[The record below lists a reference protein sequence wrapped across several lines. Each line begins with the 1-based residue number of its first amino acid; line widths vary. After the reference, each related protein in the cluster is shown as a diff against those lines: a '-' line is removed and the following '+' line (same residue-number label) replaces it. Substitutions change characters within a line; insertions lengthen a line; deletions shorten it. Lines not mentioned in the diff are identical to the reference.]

1 MSTTSRVIWFNEND
15 VSFKNDTTGT
25 EFKSGDSVTV
35 DSTNTST
42 TFRITLKDSSKHWPT
57 GSRAFLFIIGDPE
70 NPVTPNIVNGFDNVY
85 LNNNYFTFTSSDLY
99 NKLNANDTTSQD
111 KEISFHFNALLDS
124 NNDIIQQKDI
134 VTNNPNVIASAICSS
149 YTTPYYNLSTV
160 TDTVTITAKT
170 GYKITSVKMYDRSTG
185 SAKFTDYT
193 SSLDSNGNLNL
204 TFRRDTIPK
213 GINAGLYNN
222 IPQVWGY
229 FAKVTTVPTST
240 PTTPTK
246 PTTFDLTVKYN
257 NGLADVT
264 DTFTLD
270 KSGDK
275 IVNGTITAGTGY
287 TITGVTGARYSIR
300 PGQYVTVSDFVAT
313 KISDYQYSYT
323 FKAPGAVNITASVQ
337 TKKIPG
343 NINIDTTGLVNCSV
357 SPATITQGTQT
368 VLTLNANSSYIL
380 NGSGTYTVDGTTT
393 NFTCTNASS
402 YPITVTANTSVSI
415 IFSAT
420 KTETPPSSITHT
432 YVLTQDDYN
441 QLGKQI
447 IDGVNSTGTGF
458 ELYDYTKFVN
468 YLYQIPF
475 NIGTD
480 ITTSSSSINL
490 GKKSIDLDCR
500 KVTHETLTI
509 DLGSIDLTN
518 ISNSNDLKP
527 ISTTLYSPFSENI
540 NLPPTVL
547 GSKLYLSFSI
557 NLKTEQGLLLIKQ
570 NDNIIHSGQTELFTD
585 LPLYYT
591 AGNQDTL
598 VRQFK
603 AQYQNVIKQAYVVVN
618 YNKPIT
624 NLTSYQ
630 TNEHGT
636 LSSYKGFTRVTR
648 GTLKQSVNSTIDQ
661 SLLNLL
667 RQGVII
673 K

>member
-1 MSTTSRVIWFNEND
+1 MSTASRVIWFNEND

-25 EFKSGDSVTV
+25 EFKSGDTVTV
-35 DSTNTST
+35 DSTDTST
-42 TFRITLKDSSKHWPT
+42 TFRITLKDTRKHWPAY
-57 GSRAFLFIIGDPE
+57 SDLFMFQQTDPE
-70 NPVTPNIVNGFDNVY
+70 NLIDPMYINGFNVT
-85 LNNNYFTFTSSDLY
+85 LHSNYFTFRPADLY
-99 NKLNANDTTSQD
+99 AIFVYNNSSSLQD
-111 KEISFHFNALLDS
+111 KENSFHFNALFDD
-124 NNDIIQQKDI
+124 NNHVIQDKDI
-134 VTNNPNVIASAICSS
+134 VTNNPNVIAKSS
-149 YTTPYYNLSTV
+149 YYGSQDHISIV
-160 TDTVTITAKT
+160 AKS
-170 GYKITSVKMYDRSTG
+170 GYKITSVKMYSNINHNY
-185 SAKFTDYT
+185 KFVDYT
-193 SSLDSNGNLNL
+193 NSLDSNGNLYIN
-204 TFRRDTIPK
+204 FNRDEIQTGFGSDMYK
-213 GINAGLYNN
+213 NAIN
-222 IPQVWGY
+222 VWGY
-229 FAKVTTVPTST
+229 YAKVTTVPL
-240 PTTPTK
+240 TTPTE

-257 NGLADVT
+257 NGLTDVT
-264 DTFTLD
+264 DKFTLN
-270 KSGDK
+270 KTGDK

-287 TITGVTGARYSIR
+287 MITGVTDARYSVR
-300 PGQYVTVSDFVAT
+300 PGQYINVPSFVAT

-323 FKAPGAVNITASVQ
+323 FKAPGAVDIRVSVQ

-368 VLTLNANSSYIL
+368 VLTLNADSGYIL
-380 NGSGTYTVDGTTT
+380 NGTGSYTVDGTTT

-402 YPITVTANTSVSI
+402 YQITVTANTSVAI
-415 IFSAT
+415 VFSAT

-458 ELYDYTKFVN
+458 EAYDYTKFVN

-475 NIGTD
+475 DVGTD
-480 ITTSSSSINL
+480 ITTTSSSINL

-509 DLGSIDLTN
+509 DLGSINLTDV
-518 ISNSNDLKP
+518 SNSNDLKP
-527 ISTTLYSPFSENI
+527 ISITLYSPFSENI

-598 VRQFK
+598 VRHFK
-603 AQYQNVIKQAYVVVN
+603 AQYQNAIKQAYIVVN

-624 NLTSYQ
+624 NLTSYK

-648 GTLKQSVNSTIDQ
+648 GTLKQSINSTIDQ
-661 SLLNLL
+661 MLLNLL
-667 RQGVII
+667 QQGVII